1 MTKILKKVQL
11 SAEQSTPMS
20 ADPTKGTQTN
30 PYTQV
35 EMAQLQEAG
44 AWNGGYVEGMGY
56 IVPMMSMN
64 SGSSSSGDSDNMDE
78 YEGIHVNNNHD
89 DTSHGMEDIYDWI
102 ENMFELPQNRSY
114 RVKWTDGYTGTK
126 DVNHIGYWEK
136 SKITVESLSS
146 SSIALKANTNYG
158 VVDLKLTLTQKIP
171 PATQL
176 EPDCKWKKLSK
187 NNYNISGTIIYD
199 WIITDSNNNALHLIG
214 GIYYSG
220 NTPLVYGSNSVII
233 SDSGTY
239 NHHFIFDHIDF
250 HQQS

>member
-11 SAEQSTPMS
+11 STEQSTPNS

-35 EMAQLQEAG
+35 EMATLQEEG
-44 AWNGGYVEGMGY
+44 TWNGGYVEGMGY

-102 ENMFELPQNRSY
+102 ENIDYLYSVAQTKNITDAKGMRQNAYSE
-114 RVKWTDGYTGTK
+114 VKS
-126 DVNHIGYWEK
+126 VASNI
-136 SKITVESLSS
+136 S
-146 SSIALKANTNYG
+146 ANTKVKVSVEGNG

-187 NNYNISGTIIYD
+187 NNYNISGTIKYD

-239 NHHFIFDHIDF
+239 NHHFIYDHIDF